1 MGARARSG
9 RMLQVSVFAVLVSA
23 LLLHA
28 FEAPKHLFWTR
39 NVPSTSM
46 MPTIYDGDYVLGFGR
61 GDATAPVQR
70 GDIVVFS
77 LPKDP
82 ATDFIKRVVGLP
94 GDRVQMI
101 DGLLHI
107 NGQPVQRER
116 LANVADDSPGS
127 ARAFTRWRETLP
139 NGATYQ
145 TIDFVEHG
153 FFANTPVFTVPA
165 GNYFMLGDNRDNS
178 TDSRVMSA
186 VGYIPAANIVG
197 RAGIVY
203 FSIDHSA
210 PSGLRSVRWS
220 RLFTIVR

>member
-1 MGARARSG
+1 MRARRGWG
-9 RMLQVSVFAVLVSA
+9 RTLQVNVFAVLLSV
-23 LLLHA
+23 LLLQV
-28 FEAPKHLFWTR
+28 FDVPKHLLWTR

-46 MPTIYDGDYVLGFGR
+46 NPTLLDGDYVLGFGR
-61 GDATAPVQR
+61 DDPAAPVRR

-101 DGLLHI
+101 EGLLHI
-107 NGQPVQRER
+107 NGEPVKRER
-116 LANVADDSPGS
+116 IGNAAVDSPGG
-127 ARAFTRWRETLP
+127 RAFTQWRETLP
-139 NGATYQ
+139 DGATYQ

-153 FFANTPVFTVPA
+153 FFASTPVFTVPA
-165 GNYFMLGDNRDNS
+165 GHYFMLGDNRDNS

-203 FSIDHSA
+203 FSIDHSV
-210 PSGLRSVRWS
+210 PPGLRSVRWS
-220 RLFTIVR
+220 RLFTIIR